1 MISLIT
7 GFPSAEY
14 SSIVRYSDNLGLWDL
29 GNIPVC
35 WSPLITLKAMSE
47 TYSSSEEG
55 DCPLITGGSMVVMS
69 SLTPGFPSIS
79 NEVIDT
85 TLTSDK
91 TGLSAG
97 LTFINAYPRSSL
109 IMDLSWLLNYFLTP
123 GPGLMM
129 TLIQVGLGLILGLF
143 IKRLILPAAGI
154 FLVLLSAYLIGA
166 LTLPENVLSE
176 VQSLLG
182 DALGRLVSALIL
194 LAPFAVAFLVG
205 AAIGVVLL

>member
-1 MISLIT
+1 
-7 GFPSAEY
+7 
-14 SSIVRYSDNLGLWDL
+14 
-29 GNIPVC
+29 
-35 WSPLITLKAMSE
+35 
-47 TYSSSEEG
+47 
-55 DCPLITGGSMVVMS
+55 
-69 SLTPGFPSIS
+69 
-79 NEVIDT
+79 
-85 TLTSDK
+85 
-91 TGLSAG
+91 
-97 LTFINAYPRSSL
+97 
-109 IMDLSWLLNYFLTP
+109 MDLSWLLNYFLTP